1 MAGERGRSRMQ
12 EPRAAHVSAPSGRE
26 AVCRARRPAASGDA
40 SGGRSRGPVPEAGGG
55 APASP
60 RGRLASLD
68 GLRTL
73 AIASIFLYHARCPW
87 LPSGHMGVVV
97 FLVLTGYLVT
107 ASLAR
112 GIARTG
118 GVRPPAFWRRR
129 FLRVWPPMAV
139 SVVAVCA
146 LCVAASHVLLTKMR
160 PDIVPSL
167 TLWDNWHYVLS
178 GQSYFDSIGSPS
190 PLTPLW
196 YVSLDAQL
204 CVAWSVVLW
213 ACVGVLRRG
222 RRFCRRAAL
231 ALAAASLVAMALLYV
246 PGADPSRVYYGT
258 DTRAFSFLA
267 GAWLA
272 LWWPPTG
279 CAAMERG
286 FDVRLPRLGARHVTP
301 AGVRRAGVASLAL
314 LVAVMALVPA
324 ESAFLY
330 LGGMGL
336 VTVAAVVVVACLV
349 MPQAP
354 MAKVL
359 GATPLAW
366 LGERSYGVYLWH
378 YPLLLLLGG
387 NLAAGAVAPCAA
399 AAALSVAA
407 GAASYRLVERPFQR
421 GGVAARLVAMGS
433 SARIPLGAALA
444 CLLVAG
450 VGLAVVP
457 ETTLVPRDAIKS
469 TGAAADSA
477 VDTSQVSRAET
488 SAAQDGSAGAGAA
501 DPGAADPSQAELPS
515 GPFAVRAAPSEVA
528 DGAFAPLLVGDSVPG
543 DTEFQRWF
551 PDGFMDA
558 YIGRHP
564 YQAVK
569 VLEGYVAQGALSD
582 CLVLACFSNSTA
594 TPSQLD
600 ELVSTAGD
608 AHVYLVGTFNP
619 EGFQDEQN
627 ANLRDCAGRHGN
639 VTYVDWPAVVAG
651 HEREYLWDD
660 RTHLRPEGAEA
671 YLDTIARAVAPQ
683 VVAEGGSVQPL
694 GDAGDADAAA

>member
-26 AVCRARRPAASGDA
+26 AVRRARRPAASEDA

-55 APASP
+55 APVSP

-231 ALAAASLVAMALLYV
+231 ALAAASLAAMALLYV

-359 GATPLAW
+359 GAAPLAW

-515 GPFAVRAAPSEVA
+515 GSFAVRAAPSEVA

>member
-26 AVCRARRPAASGDA
+26 AVRRARRPAASGDA

-231 ALAAASLVAMALLYV
+231 ALAAASLAAMALLYV

-354 MAKVL
+354 MA
-359 GATPLAW
+359 APLAW

-694 GDAGDADAAA
+694 GDAGDADAVA

>member
-26 AVCRARRPAASGDA
+26 AVRRARRPAASGDA

-55 APASP
+55 APASL

-231 ALAAASLVAMALLYV
+231 ALAAASLAAMALLYV

-314 LVAVMALVPA
+314 LVAVMALIPA

-354 MAKVL
+354 VARAF
-359 GATPLAW
+359 GAAPLAW

-407 GAASYRLVERPFQR
+407 GAASYHLVERPFQR

-515 GPFAVRAAPSEVA
+515 GSFAVRAAPSEVA

-594 TPSQLD
+594 TPAQLD

>member
-26 AVCRARRPAASGDA
+26 AVRRARRPVASGDA

-55 APASP
+55 APDSP

-286 FDVRLPRLGARHVTP
+286 FDVRLPRLGARHVTS

-354 MAKVL
+354 MARAF
-359 GATPLAW
+359 GAAPLAW

-515 GPFAVRAAPSEVA
+515 GSFAVRAAPSEVA

>member
-26 AVCRARRPAASGDA
+26 AVRRARRPAASEDA

-55 APASP
+55 APVSP

-301 AGVRRAGVASLAL
+301 AGVRRTGVASLAL

-354 MAKVL
+354 MARAF
-359 GATPLAW
+359 GAAPLAW

-488 SAAQDGSAGAGAA
+488 SAAQEGSAGAGAA

>member
-1 MAGERGRSRMQ
+1 MRPPHRSTSAAGRHARGR
-12 EPRAAHVSAPSGRE
+12 
-26 AVCRARRPAASGDA
+26 
-40 SGGRSRGPVPEAGGG
+40 
-55 APASP
+55 
-60 RGRLASLD
+60 RLAALD
-68 GLRTL
+68 GLRAL

-129 FLRVWPPMAV
+129 FLRVWPSMAV

-167 TLWDNWHYVLS
+167 AFWDNWHYVLS
-178 GQSYFDSIGSPS
+178 GRSYFDNIGSPS

-213 ACVGVLRRG
+213 VCVGVLHRG
-222 RRFCRRAAL
+222 RRFCRRVAL
-231 ALAAASLVAMALLYV
+231 VLAAASLAAMALLYV

-272 LWWPPTG
+272 LWWPPAG

-301 AGVRRAGVASLAL
+301 SAVRRAGAASVAL

-324 ESAFLY
+324 ESTFLY

-336 VTVAAVVVVACLV
+336 VTAAAAVVVACLV
-349 MPQAP
+349 MPRAP
-354 MAKVL
+354 MARAF

-387 NLAAGAVAPCAA
+387 NLAAGAWVPCAA

-407 GAASYRLVERPFQR
+407 GAASYRFVERPFQR
-421 GGVAARLVAMGS
+421 GGVAARLIAMGS
-433 SARIPLGAALA
+433 SARVPLGAALA

-477 VDTSQVSRAET
+477 VDTSTVSRVEA
-488 SAAQDGSAGAGAA
+488 SAAPDGGAPPASGEV
-501 DPGAADPSQAELPS
+501 SLPD
-515 GPFAVRAAPSEVA
+515 GPFAVRGAPAEVA

-600 ELVSTAGD
+600 GLVSTAGD

-627 ANLRDCAGRHGN
+627 ANLRDCADRHGN
-639 VTYVDWPAVVAG
+639 VTYVDWPAAVAG
-651 HEREYLWDD
+651 HESEYLWDD
-660 RTHLRPEGAEA
+660 RTHLRPAGAEA
-671 YLDTIARAVAPQ
+671 YLDMIARAVAPQ
-683 VVAEGGSVQPL
+683 LVAEGGSVQPL

>member
-26 AVCRARRPAASGDA
+26 AVRRARRPAASGDA

-55 APASP
+55 APVSP

-354 MAKVL
+354 MARAF
-359 GATPLAW
+359 GAAPLAW

-488 SAAQDGSAGAGAA
+488 SAAQEGSAGAGAA

-694 GDAGDADAAA
+694 GDAADADAAA

>member
-26 AVCRARRPAASGDA
+26 AVRRARRPAASGDA

-55 APASP
+55 APVSP

-213 ACVGVLRRG
+213 VCVGVLRRG

-231 ALAAASLVAMALLYV
+231 GLAAASLAAMALLYV

-336 VTVAAVVVVACLV
+336 VTVAAVAVVACLV

-354 MAKVL
+354 MARAF
-359 GATPLAW
+359 GAVPLAW

-387 NLAAGAVAPCAA
+387 NLAAGAVAPCVA

-433 SARIPLGAALA
+433 SARVPLGAALA

-488 SAAQDGSAGAGAA
+488 SAAQDGSAGA
-501 DPGAADPSQAELPS
+501 GAADPSQAELPS

>member
-26 AVCRARRPAASGDA
+26 AVRRARRPAASGDA

-359 GATPLAW
+359 GAAPLAW

-515 GPFAVRAAPSEVA
+515 GSFAVRAAPSEVA

>member
-26 AVCRARRPAASGDA
+26 AVRRARRTAASGDA

-231 ALAAASLVAMALLYV
+231 ALAAASLAAMALLYV

-354 MAKVL
+354 MARAF
-359 GATPLAW
+359 GAAPLAW